1 MQAGWPWMSM
11 DVGEWF
17 ALALRIRRAGGP
29 LRLIFAGLW
38 QTPLGFGL
46 RVAHYETPS
55 VPFNY
60 RRGTRAVKY
69 AYKGMWDIGQL
80 IKSCEAETN
89 KTGRKANIDV
99 VSLAAPLA
107 FGRSVQVFDL
117 PRRKFPFGSNLE
129 AGYRIPFFFVE
140 DGKVFLYYLQP
151 RKDDALTDDELGMV
165 AAIHR
170 RYLLDIE
177 FYGQPSDLE
186 YVDLSAPRKGL
197 ERRQRTLSL
206 EDLNPWSE
214 RRLADRL
221 NLIAEALR
229 NVAERDL
236 VRPRRATIIRPEPDM
251 PLFD

>member
-1 MQAGWPWMSM
+1 MIKLPTPAVP
-11 DVGEWF
+11 D
-17 ALALRIRRAGGP
+17 LARIKGDTVKDAQDW
-29 LRLIFAGLW
+29 LV
-38 QTPLGFGL
+38 QY
-46 RVAHYETPS
+46 YETPS

-60 RRGTRAVKY
+60 RRATRAVKY

-89 KTGRKANIDV
+89 KTGRKANVDV

-107 FGRSVQVFDL
+107 FERSVQVFDL
-117 PRRKFPFGSNLE
+117 SARKFPFGSDLRS
-129 AGYRIPFFFVE
+129 GYRIPFFFVE
-140 DGKVFLYYLQP
+140 NGKVILYYLQP

-165 AAIHR
+165 AAIHK
-170 RYLLDIE
+170 RYVLDVE
-177 FYGQPSDLE
+177 FYGEPADLE

-197 ERRQRTLSL
+197 DRRQRTLSL
-206 EDLNPWSE
+206 KDLNLWSD

-229 NVAERDL
+229 NVSEQEL
-236 VRPRRATIIRPEPDM
+236 VRPRRATIIRPERDM